1 MKAPFGEIPISVSSL
16 KWEKGGGKELQG
28 EKERERDERC
38 FFFELAV

>member
-28 EKERERDERC
+28 EKERERERETKDV
-38 FFFELAV
+38 FSLN